1 MTLGT
6 LIIHDLDEA
15 LEQRLRLRATENARS
30 MEDEVR
36 HILHQV
42 LSAPSA
48 RKGFGTRVHERV
60 IQQTGGF
67 DLPLPARTRPRQP
80 PDFGVK

>member
-1 MTLGT
+1 VGNR
-6 LIIHDLDEA
+6 
-15 LEQRLRLRATENARS
+15 Q
-30 MEDEVR
+30 
-36 HILHQV
+36 
-42 LSAPSA
+42 PA

-67 DLPLPARTRPRQP
+67 DFPLPARTRLRQP